1 MMDESCVMEAGGTG
15 VVAVRLEDFWN
26 PVILACHS
34 RRHHHDHHH
43 GNCLRCYKWEEQSR
57 QPDSLRS
64 MKPFREASCS
74 SDASRY
80 DVLTLLVAN
89 IGA

>member
-43 GNCLRCYKWEEQSR
+43 GNCFKMLQVGGAITTARIAAVHETISR
-57 QPDSLRS
+57 SFMQL
-64 MKPFREASCS
+64 
-74 SDASRY
+74 
-80 DVLTLLVAN
+80 
-89 IGA
+89 